1 MSPAGQDDAD
11 LVVEEIDIHRAVGRN
26 DEELIN
32 KFVLG
37 GGNLEARD
45 KDWLTPLH
53 VAAAGG
59 LLAAVEFFMKHKG
72 R

>member
-1 MSPAGQDDAD
+1 MPTCEDDHS
-11 LVVEEIDIHRAVGRN
+11 LSEIDIHRAVGQN
-26 DEELIN
+26 DEEIIH

-59 LLAAVEFFMKHKG
+59 FLTVVEFFMKHKG